1 MEEMLVKV
9 RGFFL
14 PILTSKSAELILGF
28 DPLLYLLTCKMNQ
41 FSSSFQMDCM
51 SGYKNFW
58 GKKLLMWRDDEM
70 VHGTC

>member
-1 MEEMLVKV
+1 MLVKV

-41 FSSSFQMDCM
+41 FSSPSPFKWIACLVTRTFEV
-51 SGYKNFW
+51 KNS
-58 GKKLLMWRDDEM
+58 
-70 VHGTC
+70 